1 MGLFAGRNTTAEVK
15 RLINQLDHNDQ
26 TTRMRAAGEL
36 VRLGPEGVLP
46 LLEALARGGI
56 KDTKLAGQV
65 LVRIGGEAVPELQKL
80 FSIPKTTQARI
91 LAADLLGRIEHPS
104 ALDALETAIQDADFQ
119 VRCHAA
125 RALAFQKS
133 PRSVALL
140 QRASKDPDPDV
151 RVAAAAPL
159 AHLAGQQSIPWLG
172 DLLED
177 PELVVR
183 QEAVV
188 CLGKLGEAA
197 LPYLVDELKDSF
209 WWYERREAAEVL
221 LDSIR
226 QNGQAA
232 APLLLDLL
240 AFPEPLVRRFAI
252 RILAEVKDPRAL
264 EPLEMALYDPHFD
277 VCADAALALLQY
289 EADGVKILL
298 EALNSQEAIIRQQ
311 ALAGLGQSKL
321 RSVVPQVIAMLEDPE
336 PSVIEQAI
344 LSLQNLG
351 DPRAIPP
358 LQEIANNRTNMTLRR
373 LAREALDTFAPT
385 IKSVDNKDPLRD
397 FLKGEQ

>member
-1 MGLFAGRNTTAEVK
+1 
-15 RLINQLDHNDQ
+15 LINQLDHNDQ
-26 TTRMRAAGEL
+26 PTRMRAAGEL

-46 LLEALARGGI
+46 LLEALARDEI
-56 KDTKLAGQV
+56 KDAKLAGQV
-65 LVRIGGEAVPELQKL
+65 LIRIGGEAVPAIQKL
-80 FSIPKTTQARI
+80 FSTPKTTQARI
-91 LAADLLGRIEHPS
+91 LAADLLGRIEHSS
-104 ALDALETAIQDADFQ
+104 ALDVLETALHDADFQ

-140 QRASKDPDPDV
+140 QQALKDPDADV
-151 RVAAAAPL
+151 RVAAVAPL
-159 AHLAGQQSIPWLG
+159 AHLAGQKSIPWLG

-183 QEAVV
+183 QEAAVY
-188 CLGKLGEAA
+188 LGKLGEAA

-209 WWYERREAAEVL
+209 WWYERRESAQVL
-221 LDSIR
+221 LDGIR

-232 APLLLDLL
+232 VPLLLDLL

-252 RILAEVKDPRAL
+252 KILAEVKDPRAL

-277 VCADAALALLQY
+277 VCTDASLALVQY
-289 EADGVKILL
+289 EAEGVKILL

-311 ALAGLGQSKL
+311 ALVGLGQSRL
-321 RSVVPQVIAMLEDPE
+321 RSVVPQVIAMLEDE
-336 PSVIEQAI
+336 DAGVIEQAI
-344 LSLQNLG
+344 LALQNLG

-358 LQEIANNRTNMTLRR
+358 LQELANNRTNMTLRR
-373 LAREALDTFAPT
+373 AAREALDTFAPT
-385 IKSVDNKDPLRD
+385 IKSEDNKDPLRD
-397 FLKGEQ
+397 FLKDNPSPHS